1 MVGTEEVK
9 EMKSVDEETNK
20 EDDDDSDNGRNNGGV
35 KGFNELQDTNDIA
48 TPQKDHEQNEQSF
61 RGQ

>member
-35 KGFNELQDTNDIA
+35 KGFNEL
-48 TPQKDHEQNEQSF
+48 
-61 RGQ
+61 